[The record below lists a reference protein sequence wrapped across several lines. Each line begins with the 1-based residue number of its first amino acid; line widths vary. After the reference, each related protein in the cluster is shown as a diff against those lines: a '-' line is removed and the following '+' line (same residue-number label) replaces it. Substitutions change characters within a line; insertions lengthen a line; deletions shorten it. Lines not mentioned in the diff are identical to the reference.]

1 MVMVMRLLLGQN
13 HLLGQIIGCGG
24 WQAVKANSPRLKT
37 TPFHARFV
45 RIADLGILEEDA
57 FILHQANTT
66 AKQTMEIWGMTARGG
81 CLCGVVEFEV
91 DLPFV
96 KFVKCHCSRCR
107 RATGSAFAANAYVLP
122 EALRWLSGQ
131 DQVMRFD
138 LPQARSFATSFCV
151 KCGSPLPHATRSG
164 REVIIPAGS
173 LLNDPGA
180 SPTIDACWQSRARW
194 LSDAI
199 NLPTS
204 D

>member
-1 MVMVMRLLLGQN
+1 VTSPWRCLAFRASQPR
-13 HLLGQIIGCGG
+13 
-24 WQAVKANSPRLKT
+24 NS
-37 TPFHARFV
+37 
-45 RIADLGILEEDA
+45 
-57 FILHQANTT
+57 T
-66 AKQTMEIWGMTARGG
+66 AKPLAPTRTFRRPSPSQKRHAASSAMNGRFSGHCFRKRLRVPNHGAWGMTVRGG
-81 CLCGVVEFEV
+81 CLCGFVEFEV
-91 DLPFV
+91 DLPFI

-122 EALRWLSGQ
+122 QAFRRLSGQ
-131 DQVMRFD
+131 DHVVRFD
-138 LPQARSFATSFCV
+138 FPLARSFSTAFCRE
-151 KCGSPLPHATRSG
+151 CGSPLPHATRSG

-180 SPTIDACWQSRARW
+180 SPTIDSCWQSRARW